1 MIFIQQSEFK
11 AHYILQNTSQSS
23 VKDLTQCRI
32 GAGKMI
38 ALHDSRHYL
47 NLIRLFHL
55 IQDLR
60 FLISQRPQAQRKQQ
74 KEFASP
80 SIRCVGTKAIT
91 AATAA

>member
-1 MIFIQQSEFK
+1 MFFIQQSECK

-23 VKDLTQCRI
+23 AEDLTQCRT
-32 GAGKMI
+32 GAGKTI

-47 NLIRLFHL
+47 NPIRLFHL
-55 IQDLR
+55 FQDLR
-60 FLISQRPQAQRKQQ
+60 FLISQRPEAQHKQQ

-91 AATAA
+91 ATTGA